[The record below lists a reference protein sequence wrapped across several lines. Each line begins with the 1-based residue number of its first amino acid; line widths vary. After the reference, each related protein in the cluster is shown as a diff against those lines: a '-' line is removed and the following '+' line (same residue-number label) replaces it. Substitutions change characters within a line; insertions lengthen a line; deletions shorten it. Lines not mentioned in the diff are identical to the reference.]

1 MATTIGSAA
10 SKRWMWTWSI
20 WLGFGLFDA
29 TQTVGAMRSEGM
41 HHAWLVLFFVTGV
54 AWLPWALA
62 TPIVLALGRRFPP
75 RELNTFA
82 AWLVH
87 LGTCACIAI
96 AFAAWSAW
104 LEILFNPYAD
114 PGPAPQFLHLS
125 SDKFYNGI
133 LSALVLYAGIVAI
146 GYALDARDRLAFE
159 RTETARLS
167 EQLSQAQLS
176 TLRSQIEPHFLFN
189 ALNAVAG
196 LVREG
201 RNDAAIGT
209 IARLS
214 DFLRRTLEGS
224 SRQEVPLHEEIAF
237 VEKYLDI
244 QKVRFADRLTLSIDV
259 PPALRDA
266 AVPNLIL
273 QPLVENAV
281 KHGIAKRARGGAI
294 AIVASQ
300 HEGKLLLSVS
310 NDGPCLSPDAERERR
325 GIGMANVRTR
335 LKSLYAD
342 AFDFDMHDLATG
354 GVEVLVT
361 LPLRCS
367 PALV

>member
-1 MATTIGSAA
+1 MTTTIASAP
-10 SKRWMWTWSI
+10 SKQWIWTWSI
-20 WLGFGLFDA
+20 WVGFGLFDA

-41 HHAWLVLFFVTGV
+41 HHAWFVLFLVTG
-54 AWLPWALA
+54 AGWLPWALA
-62 TPIVLALGRRFPP
+62 TPVVLALGRRFRP
-75 RELNTFA
+75 RGLSTVR

-87 LGTCACIAI
+87 LVACACIAI
-96 AFAAWSAW
+96 ATAGWSAW

-114 PGPAPQFLHLS
+114 PGPAPKFLQLS
-125 SDKFYNGI
+125 GDKFYNGI
-133 LSALVLYAGIVAI
+133 LASLVLYAGIIAI

-159 RTETARLS
+159 RTQTARLS
-167 EQLSQAQLS
+167 EQLSQAQLNA
-176 TLRSQIEPHFLFN
+176 LRSQIEPHFLFN
-189 ALNAVAG
+189 ALNAIAG

-259 PPALRDA
+259 PASLRDA
-266 AVPNLIL
+266 TVPSLIL

-294 AIVASQ
+294 AIVASER
-300 HEGKLLLSVS
+300 EGKLVLSIS
-310 NDGPCLSPDAERERR
+310 NDGPPLSPEGERDKR
-325 GIGMANVRTR
+325 GIGVANVRTR
-335 LKSLYAD
+335 LASLYAD
-342 AFDFDMHDLATG
+342 TFGFDMHDLATG

-361 LPLRCS
+361 LPLRGS